1 MDEDRLLSFS
11 SGWRKV
17 RAPDCRSVEKNAD
30 ESDCIPSEGAW
41 VHHFTT
47 GVPHKPQSSGLRPIR
62 GIGIQCH
69 VESHYYLDNHKVVIH
84 LVALTRLRKGEKH
97 GSVLLLRLLKMFSE
111 MFSECSLSTTEQAV
125 LGKGLNFAPA
135 PSRILAARIVAAVE
149 SGLRRVPEGL
159 AETAKVDDAITK
171 ERAPTVN
178 LLPQECQAINTSTP
192 NDTLMCHNI

>member
-11 SGWRKV
+11 SGRRKV
-17 RAPDCRSVEKNAD
+17 RTPDCRSVEKNAD
-30 ESDCIPSEGAW
+30 ESDWIPSEGDW

-69 VESHYYLDNHKVVIH
+69 VESHYYLDNHKVVH
-84 LVALTRLRKGEKH
+84 LVAVTRLRKGEKH
-97 GSVLLLRLLKMFSE
+97 GSVLLRRLLK

-159 AETAKVDDAITK
+159 AETAKVVGAITK
-171 ERAPTVN
+171 ARAPTVN
-178 LLPQECQAINTSTP
+178 LLPQECRAINTLTP
-192 NDTLMCHNI
+192 DDTLMCHNI